1 MRDAGEHAYELDY
14 QDIKGQKLAKRAA
27 EVAVAGNHNMLMI
40 GPPGAGKTM
49 IAKRIPTILPPLTKE
64 ESMELT
70 KLYSIVGGLNAN
82 QPLILERPFR
92 EVHHTATKSALI
104 GGGLIPRPGEISEL
118 ATYLAGRYVE
128 FVIYPFLS

>member
-1 MRDAGEHAYELDY
+1 MLPNRLTMSAFGPYHQVVTIDFEPFI
-14 QDIKGQKLAKRAA
+14 QDGLFLIT
-27 EVAVAGNHNMLMI
+27 
-40 GPPGAGKTM
+40 GPTGAGKTM

-92 EVHHTATKSALI
+92 EVHHTTTTSALI
-104 GGGLIPRPGEISEL
+104 GGGLIPRPG
-118 ATYLAGRYVE
+118 
-128 FVIYPFLS
+128 